1 VYYPFATV
9 YSITR
14 YALSTAWRKLTRK
27 SYIGDFAAERLD
39 RGEVQVPATSTGQV
53 ILAIDQGTTN
63 SKTALVSADG
73 RLVSAGSA
81 PVGIS
86 SPRPGW
92 VEQDADRIWTS
103 VVEAMAACLA
113 DAADAEIVGVALSTQ
128 RESVVGWQG
137 STGTPLGPVIG
148 WQDRRTAAWC
158 TQSVGEQDGQLVQSR
173 TGLRVDPMFSAP
185 KMRWLLDH
193 LPSGVPV
200 ADVRLGTVDA
210 WLVWQLTG
218 GAEHRCEAGNAS
230 RTMLYDITALDWNAE
245 LLEVFGVPAATL
257 PSAVASDHVFGT
269 TSGVP
274 LVPDGT
280 PIVAVLADS
289 HAALFGQGCT
299 EIGMAKATY
308 GTGSSVMAPVADL
321 TAGDERI
328 PVTLA
333 WVIEGSPTYA
343 LEGNILSSG
352 ATLAWAADL
361 LTQGS
366 VADLVSLAETV
377 PDSGGVTLV
386 PAFAGLGAPH
396 WDRNAHALISGMSEG
411 TGRARLARAAVD
423 SIGHQICDIVDVIEE
438 RSVPLHVF
446 RADGGATSSALVVQ
460 TQADLLG
467 REVDV
472 SEVAELSA
480 LGAAK
485 LAWQTLG
492 RADDWPGR
500 SGRIYRPV
508 MDRSERR
515 RRRDHWAGE
524 IDRTRFT
531 PTNRDILN
539 GIPARTAVA

>member
-1 VYYPFATV
+1 V
-9 YSITR
+9 
-14 YALSTAWRKLTRK
+14 
-27 SYIGDFAAERLD
+27 AE
-39 RGEVQVPATSTGQV
+39 TSTGQV

-63 SKTALVSADG
+63 SKAALISPDG
-73 RLVSAGSA
+73 RLVAGGSA

-92 VEQDADRIWTS
+92 VEQDADRIWAS
-103 VVEAMAACLA
+103 VLEAMAACL
-113 DAADAEIVGVALSTQ
+113 DGTPHAEIVGIALSTQ

-137 STGTPLGPVIG
+137 STATALGPVIG

-158 TQSVGEQDGQLVQSR
+158 SQALSDQDRQLVNLR

-193 LPSGVPV
+193 LPTGVPID
-200 ADVRLGTVDA
+200 DVRLGTVDS
-210 WLVWQLTG
+210 WLIWQLTG
-218 GAEHRCEAGNAS
+218 GAEHLCEAGNAS
-230 RTMLYDITALDWNAE
+230 RTLLYDITALDWNAE
-245 LLEVFGVPAATL
+245 LLDVFGVPSASL
-257 PSAVASDHVFGT
+257 PTAVASDHGFGA

-274 LVPDGT
+274 LVADGT
-280 PIVAVLADS
+280 PVVAVLADS

-299 EIGMAKATY
+299 DVGMAKATY
-308 GTGSSVMAPVADL
+308 GTGSSVMAPVADFS
-321 TAGDERI
+321 AGDARI

-333 WVIEGSPTYA
+333 WVIEESPTYA

-352 ATLAWAADL
+352 ATLAWAAEL
-361 LTQGS
+361 LTDGRR
-366 VADLVSLAETV
+366 VADLVAVADTV

-411 TGRARLARAAVD
+411 TGRGHLARAAVD

-438 RSVPLHVF
+438 RSVPLRVF

-467 REVDV
+467 REVEVSDV
-472 SEVAELSA
+472 PEVSA

-485 LAWQTLG
+485 LAWRALG
-492 RADDWPGR
+492 QQSAWPKSS
-500 SGRIYRPV
+500 SGRIYRPIV
-508 MDRSERR
+508 DPSERR
-515 RRRDHWAGE
+515 RLRDHWAGE
-524 IDRTRFT
+524 INRTRFAPTHRGGVNGT
-531 PTNRDILN
+531 PD
-539 GIPARTAVA
+539 RTAVA

>member
-1 VYYPFATV
+1 
-9 YSITR
+9 
-14 YALSTAWRKLTRK
+14 
-27 SYIGDFAAERLD
+27 
-39 RGEVQVPATSTGQV
+39 VPATSTGQV

-63 SKTALVSADG
+63 SKAALISADG
-73 RLVSAGSA
+73 GLVAAASA

-86 SPRPGW
+86 SPQPGW

-103 VVEAMAACLA
+103 VLEAMAACLEG
-113 DAADAEIVGVALSTQ
+113 AADAEIVGVALSTQ

-137 STGTPLGPVIG
+137 STGKPLGSVIG

-158 TQSVGEQDGQLVQSR
+158 GQAVSERDGQLVQSR

-193 LPSGVPV
+193 LPTGVPI
-200 ADVRLGTVDA
+200 ADVRLGTVDS

-218 GAEHRCEAGNAS
+218 GAEHLCEAGNAS
-230 RTMLYDITALDWNAE
+230 RTLLYDITALDWNGE

-257 PSAVASDHVFGT
+257 PTTVASDHGFGI

-274 LVPDGT
+274 LVRDGT

-321 TAGDERI
+321 SAGDARI

-333 WVIEGSPTYA
+333 WVIEESPTYA

-352 ATLAWAADL
+352 ATLAWAAEL
-361 LTQGS
+361 LTEGS
-366 VADLVSLAETV
+366 VADLVALAETV

-411 TGRARLARAAVD
+411 TGRAHLARAAVD

-438 RSVPLHVF
+438 RSVPLQVF
-446 RADGGATSSALVVQ
+446 RADGGATSSTLVVQ

-467 REVDV
+467 REVEV
-472 SEVAELSA
+472 SEVAEVSA

-485 LAWQTLG
+485 LAWRTLG
-492 RADDWPGR
+492 RADDWPDR

-515 RRRDHWAGE
+515 MRRDHWAGE
-524 IDRTRFT
+524 INRTRFT
-531 PTNRDILN
+531 PTHRDSVN
-539 GIPARTAVA
+539 GIPDRTAVA